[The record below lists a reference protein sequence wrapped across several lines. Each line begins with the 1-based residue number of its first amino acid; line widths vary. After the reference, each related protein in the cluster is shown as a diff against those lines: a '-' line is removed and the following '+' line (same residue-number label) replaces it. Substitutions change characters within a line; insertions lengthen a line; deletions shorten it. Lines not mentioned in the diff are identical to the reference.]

1 MNERII
7 MDYTTVSRICMA
19 ETSKKPLPGYG
30 RGASRA
36 GRRRPDQCTGI
47 LRLLCAASFILI
59 LVALSPVMADSKYM
73 TGTPDL
79 NAHISGTNEFSPGDD
94 IYLPVVIENTG
105 LNQFKIVE
113 SGIIDANDL
122 SSTAKQLTV
131 TLDPSDAPIVIKAD
145 PQVVGDLPGS
155 GTATAMFHITVSQD
169 APAGTY
175 QIPVTMDYTYLY
187 RQNQEGETLAYE
199 YKDASETLLVPMKI
213 KSVLQLALS
222 GVDTENLV
230 AGNEGYVDLT
240 VQNVGYEDGRNAA
253 IIVRQDNQSPFT
265 PTEGSEY
272 IGDFPRGAAVNA
284 RFRVLVSGN
293 ALQKTYPLTVMVNY
307 KNAEGDYVNSEPETI
322 GVPVG
327 GKVQFSVT
335 PVSASVLPGEKS
347 VVVVQYQNTG
357 GATAYNAQARITA
370 VDPFT
375 TDDDTAFLGTMAP
388 GDIRRAAFDISV
400 ANGATAK
407 AYGVDSVVIY
417 QDSLDNQVTSDHVN
431 VNVQIIP
438 APGIVSL
445 IVLPVII
452 VIALAAVVLIARRIY
467 TKWFRAR

>member
-1 MNERII
+1 MNERIS
-7 MDYTTVSRICMA
+7 MNYTTVSRICMA
-19 ETSKKPLPGYG
+19 ETSKKPFPDNG
-30 RGASRA
+30 RGASGV
-36 GRRRPDQCTGI
+36 GRRRPGRTRI
-47 LRLLCAASFILI
+47 LLLLCAASFILI

-73 TGTPDL
+73 TGTPEL

-94 IYLPVVIENTG
+94 IYIPVVVENTG

-131 TLDPSDAPIVIKAD
+131 TIGASDAPIVIKAD

-155 GTATAMFHITVSQD
+155 GTATAMFHITVNQD

-175 QIPVTMDYTYLY
+175 ELPVTLNYTYLY
-187 RQNQEGETLAYE
+187 RQNQEGDTLAYE
-199 YKDASETLLVPMKI
+199 YKDATDTVLVPMKI
-213 KSVLQLALS
+213 KSVLRLALS
-222 GVDTENLV
+222 GVDTRNLV
-230 AGNEGYVDLT
+230 AGNEGYVELT

-253 IIVRQDNQSPFT
+253 IVVRQDNQSPFT

-272 IGDFPRGAAVNA
+272 IGDFPRGASVNA
-284 RFRVLVSGN
+284 RFRVLVSGD
-293 ALQKTYPLTVMVNY
+293 ALQKTYPLSVMVTY
-307 KNAEGDYVNSEPETI
+307 KNAEGDYVNSETETI

-327 GKVQFSVT
+327 GKVQFNVT
-335 PVSASVLPGEKS
+335 PISASVLPGEKS
-347 VVVVQYQNTG
+347 VVIVQYQNTG
-357 GATAYNAQARITA
+357 GATAYNAQARIAA

-417 QDSLDNQVTSDHVN
+417 QDSLDNQVTSDHEN
-431 VNVQIIP
+431 VNVQIVP

-452 VIALAAVVLIARRIY
+452 IIAVAAVVLLARRIY
-467 TKWFRAR
+467 ATWFKAR

>member
-1 MNERII
+1 
-7 MDYTTVSRICMA
+7 MA

-445 IVLPVII
+445 IVIPVII
-452 VIALAAVVLIARRIY
+452 VIALAAVALIARRIY

>member
-1 MNERII
+1 
-7 MDYTTVSRICMA
+7 MDGPG
-19 ETSKKPLPGYG
+19 KKSFPGNNG
-30 RGASRA
+30 DISRA
-36 GRRRPDQCTGI
+36 GRHRPARHTGI
-47 LRLLCAASFILI
+47 LWFLCAVSFIL
-59 LVALSPVMADSKYM
+59 ALAAWSPVTADSKYM

-94 IYLPVVIENTG
+94 VYLPVVIENTG

-131 TLDPSDAPIVIKAD
+131 TLGTSDAPIVIKAD

-155 GTATAMFHITVSQD
+155 GSTTAMFHIKVSED

-175 QIPVTMDYTYLY
+175 QIPVTMNYTYLY
-187 RQNQEGETLAYE
+187 QQNQEGNTLAYV
-199 YKDASETLLVPMKI
+199 YKDAGETVLVPMKI
-213 KSVLQLALS
+213 KSVLQLS
-222 GVDTENLV
+222 VTGVGTENLV

-240 VQNVGYEDGRNAA
+240 VRNTGYEDGRNAA
-253 IIVRQDNQSPFT
+253 ILIQQDNQSPFI
-265 PTEGSEY
+265 PLEGSEY
-272 IGDFPRGAAVNA
+272 LGDFPRGTAVNA
-284 RFRVLVSGN
+284 RFRVLVSGD
-293 ALQKTYPLTVMVNY
+293 ALQKTYPLAVLVNY
-307 KNAEGDYVNSEPETI
+307 KDAEGDYVNSEAETV

-327 GKVQFSVT
+327 GKVQFNVT

-347 VVVVQYQNTG
+347 VIVVQYQNTG

-400 ANGATAK
+400 ANAATAK
-407 AYGVDSVVIY
+407 AYGVDSVVLY

-431 VNVQIIP
+431 VNVQIAP
-438 APGIVSL
+438 APSIVSL
-445 IVLPVII
+445 VVMPAFV

-467 TKWFRAR
+467 TKWFKAR